1 MRLVLYIAI
10 LLFPLEY
17 LAAQTVDIKLTGK
30 ILSANTGMG
39 IPGVS
44 IQLKNSG
51 TKTLSGVNGNFR
63 INLRKK
69 IDTLLCSHLNYQN
82 TEIVVKE
89 QLISPIIV
97 QLEETSN
104 ILSEVTVSTGYQD
117 IPKERVTGSFEKI
130 DNRLF
135 NQQTTTTV
143 LSRLESIANGVFF
156 DRKTGGS
163 GNTNI
168 LVRGLS
174 TIQGPKAPLIILD
187 NFPYEGDLNNINPN
201 DVETIT
207 LLKDAAAASIWGTR
221 AGNGVIVITTKKGQF
236 NQPIKTVFSSSIS
249 LTDKPNLFYLNTIS
263 ASDFID
269 VEQFLYSKGF
279 YNSQLSS
286 STRPPLSSVVELLAA
301 KANGSLSTAE
311 ADARINA
318 LRNLDVRNDFS
329 KYLYRK
335 GVNQQYALSMQGGT
349 QNLAWMLSAGLDKN
363 LGQQSDRY
371 ERLSL
376 RSNNTFK
383 LTRQIQF
390 TANLTYTQTRNQSG
404 GPGYF
409 DISTTNGRIP
419 PYTQLAD
426 ANGNALPVIRTYRQP
441 YLDTAGGGKLLDWNY
456 YPLTDFTHV
465 NSLGISQD
473 LLANFGI
480 SYKYNQNLSAD
491 IKYQYEAQT
500 STGKALNDPQS
511 YLARDAVNTFSQLN
525 RATGVVTYKVPKGS
539 VIDNSNGLIGSN
551 SLRGQINYHI
561 QKGEHELSVI
571 AGAEVRQTK
580 STATSFRNYGYN
592 DDILSFGNVDYST
605 AYPNFITG
613 FNSFINTG
621 NGYSEKLNRFVSFFN
636 NAAYTF
642 KGKYTISASSRRD
655 ASNLF
660 GVNTNNKWSPLWSA
674 GVGWNISKE
683 TFYHSKFVPYLKLRA
698 TYGYSGNVDLGRS
711 ALTTLA
717 FGLNSPYTQAPAARI
732 DQYANPG
739 LRWEK
744 VGTLNIGLDFGT
756 KNKRISG
763 SVEYFSKKATDLLG
777 NAAVD
782 YTGVSTNF
790 LTRNVASIRASGLD
804 ITINSINT
812 TGVVGWITNLN
823 LNLYRDKVV
832 DYFLPTKQGS
842 NFVNG
847 GTSISAVQGNPVYA
861 VYAYRWAGL
870 DPNTGDPQGY
880 YQGQVSKDYTSLL
893 GSNTLISD
901 LVYRGPAFP
910 TLYGSLGNT
919 LTYKNLSLT
928 FRLTYKF
935 GNYFQQSS
943 INYNNLFSGRQG
955 TADISNR
962 WQKPGDE
969 LITNVPSLIYP
980 SSSNRDNFYTGSEIL
995 VAKGDYIRLQY
1006 ISLSY
1011 NLSRQEIRG
1020 LPFTSLE
1027 FFSNFNN
1034 VGIIWRANPYK
1045 IDPDYSNSS
1054 LPASRNISFGVKAN
1068 F

>member
-1 MRLVLYIAI
+1 MRILLYISI
-10 LLFPLEY
+10 LLFAFQF
-17 LAAQTVDIKLTGK
+17 LAAQTVDVKLTGK
-30 ILSANTGMG
+30 ILSANTGLG
-39 IPGVS
+39 IPQVS

-51 TKTLSGVNGNFR
+51 TATVTDSDGSFR
-63 INLRKK
+63 ISLKK
-69 IDTLLCSHLNYQN
+69 ITDTLLCSHLNYKS
-82 TEIVVKE
+82 TGIVVTAPS
-89 QLISPIIV
+89 IAPIIIH
-97 QLEETSN
+97 LEETSRM
-104 ILSEVTVSTGYQD
+104 LDEVTVSTGYQD
-117 IPKERVTGSFEKI
+117 IPKERATGSFEKI

-135 NQQTTTTV
+135 NQQTSTTV

-201 DVETIT
+201 DVESIT

-236 NQPIKTVFSSSIS
+236 NQPIKTAFISSIN
-249 LTDKPNLFYLNTIS
+249 LIDKPDLFYVNTIS
-263 ASDFID
+263 SSDFID

-286 STRPPLSSVVELLAA
+286 NARPPLSPVVELLAA
-301 KANGSLSTAE
+301 KANGTLSAAE
-311 ADARINA
+311 ADARINL
-318 LRNLDVRNDFS
+318 LRNLDTRNDFS
-329 KYLYRK
+329 KYLYRQ
-335 GVNQQYALSMQGGT
+335 GVNQQYALNMQGGS
-349 QNLAWMLSAGLDKN
+349 QNLAWLLSAGFDKN
-363 LGQQSDRY
+363 LSQQAANY
-371 ERLSL
+371 ERLTI

-383 LTRQIQF
+383 LTRQIQV

-404 GPGYF
+404 NPGYF

-441 YLDTAGGGKLLDWNY
+441 YLDTAGAGKLLDWNY
-456 YPLTDFTHV
+456 YPLSDYTHV
-465 NSLGISQD
+465 NNLGISQD

-491 IKYQYEAQT
+491 IKYQYEIQT
-500 STGKALNDPQS
+500 STGKALYDPQS

-525 RATGVVTYKVPKGS
+525 RTTGMVTYKVPKGS
-539 VIDNSNGLIGSN
+539 VIDNSNGLIGSS
-551 SLRGQINYHI
+551 SLRGQINYHV
-561 QKGEHELSVI
+561 QKGKHELSVI

-580 STATSFRNYGYN
+580 STSSSFRNYGYN

-613 FNSFINTG
+613 FNSFIHTG
-621 NGYSEKLNRFVSFFN
+621 IGYSEKLNRFVSFFN
-636 NAAYTF
+636 NAAYTY
-642 KGKYTISASSRRD
+642 KGKYTLSASSRRD

-660 GVNTNNKWSPLWSA
+660 GVNTNDKWTPLWSA
-674 GVGWNISKE
+674 GLGWDISKE
-683 TFYHSKFVPYLKLRA
+683 KFYHSNAIPYLKLRA

-717 FGLNSPYTQAPAARI
+717 FGLNSPNTQAPSARI

-763 SVEYFSKKATDLLG
+763 TVEYYSKKATDLLG
-777 NAAVD
+777 NAPVD

-790 LTRNVASIRASGLD
+790 LTRNVASIRANGLD
-804 ITINSINT
+804 IAINSLNT
-812 TGVVGWITNLN
+812 TGVVGWMTNLN
-823 LNLYRDKVV
+823 VNLYRNKVV
-832 DYFLPTKQGS
+832 DYFLTTKQGS

-847 GTSISAVQGNPVYA
+847 GTSISAIQGNPVYG
-861 VYAYRWAGL
+861 VYAYRWVGL

-901 LVYRGPAFP
+901 LVYSGPAFP

-928 FRLTYKF
+928 VRLTYKF

-943 INYNNLFSGRQG
+943 VNYNNLFSSRQG
-955 TADISNR
+955 TADFSNR

-969 LITNVPSLIYP
+969 RVTSVPSMIYP
-980 SSSNRDNFYTGSEIL
+980 SSSNRDNFYTGSEVL

-1011 NLSRQEIRG
+1011 TLSRQVIRS

-1027 FFSNFNN
+1027 FFANSNN
-1034 VGIIWRANPYK
+1034 VGLLWRANPYK
-1045 IDPDYSNSS
+1045 IDPDYPNSS
-1054 LPASRNISFGVKAN
+1054 LPASRNIAFGLKAN